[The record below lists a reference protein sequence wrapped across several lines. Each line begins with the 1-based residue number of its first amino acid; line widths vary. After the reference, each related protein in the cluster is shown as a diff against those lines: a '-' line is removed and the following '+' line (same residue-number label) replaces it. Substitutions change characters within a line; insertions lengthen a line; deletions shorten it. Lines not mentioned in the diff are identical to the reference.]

1 MAICHHATNALTKE
15 QCNDLFY
22 FNKAML
28 LFSQSNGGVLHAGD
42 LLSQHLLVVGGAVG
56 IYPLEFTTQ
65 GEIGNTNSR
74 YSIQRRFDI
83 LTDENYVSQESA
95 TLLQAISFCTKESVM
110 YAENLCC
117 KEVQQNDSHTNN
129 RWKDSFYK
137 EQSALYNVILS
148 KSNILSL
155 HKYTSLDTTVVD
167 TSAQHNISTDQSLI
181 KEVMNL
187 SVDFFSRKT
196 KKKSVRK
203 KIKRSKNI
211 YDAVVKFK
219 PPSQEQIILCCEGNR
234 SKMNLCNIMIK
245 SLGRN
250 DELTR
255 RDITMSTM
263 TQKNKIGGK
272 KITIKWYRASI
283 SSVDSK
289 SKPVIYS
296 VRDDHALVP
305 LGIKTRT
312 FKNKIFFSTF
322 DQAKEYVLMNYIID
336 FHIHFLS
343 NCFKNNNEL
352 QTFTITH
359 RDRLQNYKQSMFPHY
374 GCVSYDENY
383 FIFFAIDDNMTV
395 SKLKQHWRTVPKLT
409 HKRQNTCK

>member
-1 MAICHHATNALTKE
+1 VE
-15 QCNDLFY
+15 
-22 FNKAML
+22 
-28 LFSQSNGGVLHAGD
+28 
-42 LLSQHLLVVGGAVG
+42 
-56 IYPLEFTTQ
+56 
-65 GEIGNTNSR
+65 
-74 YSIQRRFDI
+74 RF
-83 LTDENYVSQESA
+83 
-95 TLLQAISFCTKESVM
+95 LLQK
-110 YAENLCC
+110 
-117 KEVQQNDSHTNN
+117 K
-129 RWKDSFYK
+129 
-137 EQSALYNVILS
+137 SALYNVILS

-181 KEVMNL
+181 KEVMNS

-203 KIKRSKNI
+203 KIKRSKNN

-219 PPSQEQIILCCEGNR
+219 PPSQEQTILCCEGNR

-272 KITIKWYRASI
+272 KNTIKWYRASI

-296 VRDDHALVP
+296 VRDDHALMP

-322 DQAKEYVLMNYIID
+322 DQAKEYLLMNYIID
-336 FHIHFLS
+336 SHINFLS
-343 NCFKNNNEL
+343 HCFKKKMNCRHSL
-352 QTFTITH
+352 
-359 RDRLQNYKQSMFPHY
+359 
-374 GCVSYDENY
+374 
-383 FIFFAIDDNMTV
+383 
-395 SKLKQHWRTVPKLT
+395 
-409 HKRQNTCK
+409 